1 MPKLKHILIVVAV
14 ILTFGIAWKF
24 FKRVKD
30 TEKLKL
36 GDTSLKAAKKLES
49 FKDLVEIFTSGF
61 KMKGYIEIRNFS
73 GKDYTLN
80 QLSLD
85 CYSPKSQKLVAEQT
99 NILLGNIVLK
109 NRQVTNIPLE
119 YNVDLFNSLSLFKES
134 DILPADATVW
144 QVVSKPA
151 TYWDQVHL
159 KQLKVKLIGFIQAEG
174 ITLSV
179 NEDYLLL

>member
-1 MPKLKHILIVVAV
+1 MPKLKHILIIAAV
-14 ILTFGIAWKF
+14 ILTFGIAWKY
-24 FKRVKD
+24 FKRFKD

-36 GDTSLKAAKKLES
+36 GSTSLKSTKKIES
-49 FKDLVEIFTSGF
+49 FKDLGDIFINGF
-61 KMKGYIEIRNFS
+61 NVKGFIEIRNFS

-85 CYSPKSQKLVAEQT
+85 CYSPKTQKLVAEQT
-99 NILLGNIVLK
+99 NILPGSLVLK
-109 NRQVTNIPLE
+109 SNQVTNIPLE
-119 YNVDLFNSLSLFKES
+119 YNIDIINSLSLFRES
-134 DILPADATVW
+134 EVIPADATIW
-144 QVVSKPA
+144 QIVSKPA
-151 TYWDQVHL
+151 TYWDKVHL

>member
-1 MPKLKHILIVVAV
+1 MPKLKHILIIAAV

-36 GDTSLKAAKKLES
+36 GSTSLKAAKKLES
-49 FKDLVEIFTSGF
+49 FKDLAEIFTSGF
-61 KMKGYIEIRNFS
+61 RMKGYIEIRNFS

-99 NILLGNIVLK
+99 NILPGSIVLK

-119 YNVDLFNSLSLFKES
+119 YNVDLINSLSLFRES
-134 DILPADATVW
+134 EVIPADATIW
-144 QVVSKPA
+144 QIVSKPA
-151 TYWDQVHL
+151 TYWSEINL
-159 KQLKVKLIGFIQAEG
+159 KKLKVKLIGFIQAEG

>member
-1 MPKLKHILIVVAV
+1 
-14 ILTFGIAWKF
+14 
-24 FKRVKD
+24 VKD

-99 NILLGNIVLK
+99 NILPSLARICNPSVVL
-109 NRQVTNIPLE
+109 N
-119 YNVDLFNSLSLFKES
+119 
-134 DILPADATVW
+134 
-144 QVVSKPA
+144 
-151 TYWDQVHL
+151 
-159 KQLKVKLIGFIQAEG
+159 
-174 ITLSV
+174 
-179 NEDYLLL
+179 

>member
-1 MPKLKHILIVVAV
+1 MPKLKHILIIVAV

-24 FKRVKD
+24 FKRLKD

-49 FKDLVEIFTSGF
+49 FKDLVDIFTSGF

-85 CYSPKSQKLVAEQT
+85 CYSPFTRNHS
-99 NILLGNIVLK
+99 
-109 NRQVTNIPLE
+109 PLPPL
-119 YNVDLFNSLSLFKES
+119 NP
-134 DILPADATVW
+134 I
-144 QVVSKPA
+144 
-151 TYWDQVHL
+151 
-159 KQLKVKLIGFIQAEG
+159 
-174 ITLSV
+174 
-179 NEDYLLL
+179 